1 MNSGGHGSYQIFSE
15 DDFVYARLYD
25 SWNTVTTQQYSQQL
39 TNVVNQFKQQP
50 WSAIFDFR
58 RWQLMTPES
67 YPIMR
72 EQINWSL
79 QHKLSHCIYLVEQS
93 GILQFLMRRVHTEL
107 VPHHC
112 KFVQLNSI
120 SACHQQLA
128 DWQIALPVSIAQQL
142 NTN

>member
-67 YPIMR
+67 IPIMR
-72 EQINWSL
+72 EQINWAL

-93 GILQFLMRRVHTEL
+93 GILQFLVQRVHAEL

-120 SACHQQLA
+120 SACQQQLA
-128 DWQIALPVSIAQQL
+128 DWQIALPESIAQQL
-142 NTN
+142 NAN